1 MLHDQKELVR
11 RLNDLIELN
20 DVRMPYYLQDVKFS
34 ADSLYIIDIGYLAF
48 LEDFNCDLRFQ
59 ITNVINHSTHNLTTF
74 IYHLPSTMSTGVFLP
89 LLYQRYPVLGF
100 W

>member
-11 RLNDLIELN
+11 RLNDLIELY

-48 LEDFNCDLRFQ
+48 LKNFNGDL
-59 ITNVINHSTHNLTTF
+59 
-74 IYHLPSTMSTGVFLP
+74 
-89 LLYQRYPVLGF
+89 
-100 W
+100 